1 MIKVQLIHFNKLI
14 IKLLTNIVMSFT
26 VIKLTELIK
35 KLLMKIVKS
44 YTVIKL
50 IEQINHKE

>member
-14 IKLLTNIVMSFT
+14 IKLLTNIVMSST